1 MEIFIQIWNYL
12 SQSMTIIEMIAT
24 VFWLLSV
31 YYTVKQNILCWPTG
45 VVMVSLYI
53 YIFYDVKLYS
63 DAILQV
69 IFLFLQFYGW
79 YLWKFW
85 GKQKDQLHIKTISN
99 TWRIL
104 ISVGIIAVSI
114 GWWYFMSTKTDNAL
128 PYADSFVLYMSLV
141 AQLFLS
147 FKILESWVLW
157 ILVDILSLWLYY
169 RKGLYVT
176 FWLYF
181 IFLILATLWLL
192 EWMKNIKKQEV

>member
-1 MEIFIQIWNYL
+1 MEIFTHLWNYL

-53 YIFYDVKLYS
+53 YIFYDAKLYS

-79 YLWKFW
+79 YVWKFW
-85 GKQKDQLHIKTISN
+85 GKQKDQLPIKTISN

-104 ISVGIIAVSI
+104 ISVWIIAVSV
-114 GWWYFMSTKTDNAL
+114 GWGYFMSTKTDNAL

-147 FKILESWVLW
+147 FKILESWILW
-157 ILVDILSLWLYY
+157 IIVDVLSLRLYY
-169 RKGLYVT
+169 TKGLYVT

-192 EWMKNIKKQEV
+192 EWMKKMKKQEV